1 MNDPSAT
8 QVFYVE
14 NNTDEPAA
22 VQVSAE
28 TWTMDSAGVETNAS
42 AEQDFVIFPAQ
53 VVLKPHES
61 RAVRVQYVGTPAAQ
75 EKAYRLIAEQLPV
88 DLEKTPQAGSAVKF
102 MLKFKAALYVTPPEA
117 RSQLSVFA
125 EEMADRKLRLT
136 IKNSGQAHTLLRAPV
151 VTLTMDNG
159 TSAPLSGDALKP
171 IEGENIHAGATRVFD
186 VPAVTRGRVVSA
198 RITAETAF

>member
-1 MNDPSAT
+1 MRALGVFAFILLAAQPAWALKISPFKAGLPMNDPSAT

-28 TWTMDSAGVETNAS
+28 TWAMDSAGVETNAS

-75 EKAYRLIAEQLPV
+75 EKA
-88 DLEKTPQAGSAVKF
+88 
-102 MLKFKAALYVTPPEA
+102 
-117 RSQLSVFA
+117 
-125 EEMADRKLRLT
+125 
-136 IKNSGQAHTLLRAPV
+136 
-151 VTLTMDNG
+151 
-159 TSAPLSGDALKP
+159 
-171 IEGENIHAGATRVFD
+171 
-186 VPAVTRGRVVSA
+186 
-198 RITAETAF
+198 